1 MSAASLSGMS
11 GIVPLAAAPGSVQ
24 KGADPARIRTAAQQ
38 FEGLLLAQILRSAH
52 ESGSGWLGSDSDSS
66 SDCATD
72 YAEEQLAS
80 AMAQQGGLGLSKLI
94 AEGLERHSSR
104 PSGTE

>member
-1 MSAASLSGMS
+1 MS
-11 GIVPLAAAPGSVQ
+11 GIVSLTAAPASLQ
-24 KGADPARIRTAAQQ
+24 KGGDPARIRTAAEQ

-52 ESGSGWLGSDSDSS
+52 EAGTGWLGSDSDSS

-80 AMAQQGGLGLSKLI
+80 AMAQQGGLGLAKLI
-94 AEGLERHSSR
+94 AGGLERQSSR
-104 PSGTE
+104 P

>member
-1 MSAASLSGMS
+1 MSTASLSGMS
-11 GIVPLAAAPGSVQ
+11 GIVSLTAAPASMQ
-24 KGADPARIRTAAQQ
+24 KGDDPARIRTAAQQ

-52 ESGSGWLGSDSDSS
+52 EGGSGWLGADSDSS

-80 AMAQQGGLGLSKLI
+80 AMAQQGGLGLAKLI
-94 AEGLERHSSR
+94 AEGLERQSSR
-104 PSGTE
+104 P

>member
-1 MSAASLSGMS
+1 VSTASLSGMS
-11 GIVPLAAAPGSVQ
+11 GIVSLAAAPVSTP
-24 KGADPARIRTAAQQ
+24 KGDDPVRIRAAAQQ
-38 FEGLLLAQILRSAH
+38 FEGLLLAQILRTSH

-80 AMAQQGGLGLSKLI
+80 AMAQQGGLGLAKLI
-94 AEGLERHSSR
+94 AEGLERQSSR
-104 PSGTE
+104 P